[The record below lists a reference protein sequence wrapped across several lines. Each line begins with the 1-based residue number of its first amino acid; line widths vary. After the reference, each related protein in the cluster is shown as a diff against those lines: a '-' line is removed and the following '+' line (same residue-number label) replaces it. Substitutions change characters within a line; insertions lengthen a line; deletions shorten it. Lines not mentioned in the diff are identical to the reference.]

1 MYRSLPPSP
10 VYHINT
16 MLYDLKNAFF
26 IIPQKTLII
35 SLLRA
40 GSVLP
45 VALSTL

>member
-16 MLYDLKNAFF
+16 MLYDLKIAFF
-26 IIPQKTLII
+26 IIPQKHII

-40 GSVLP
+40 GNVLP

>member
-16 MLYDLKNAFF
+16 MLYDLKNAF

>member
-16 MLYDLKNAFF
+16 MLYDLKIAF
-26 IIPQKTLII
+26 IIPQKHII

-40 GSVLP
+40 GNVLP